1 MAINRPHWSYSAIT
15 QYLRCPQQYF
25 FQRVLGIPSHSIGT
39 GLALGSAVHAG
50 LAAYHQRLQR
60 KEAID
65 TEAVLKAFHEC
76 WDEKELN
83 ETIQYRDGD
92 TREDSIAQGVH
103 LLELYFKEPPPEGIV
118 AVEQRILVPLYN
130 SQGEYLETPLVAI
143 TDLITETNEDLT
155 VKEFKTSGRAYSDS
169 EVESSLQPT
178 CYVHAVRQTLG
189 RDANV
194 EYTVLV
200 KTKTPKIQRLKTSRY
215 VEDCGRLG
223 DLVQTIQRAVDLGI
237 FYPVES
243 PMNCSTCPY
252 RQPCRERGQSLP
264 PQELVQLQVPQEAM
278 ECSLN

>member
-1 MAINRPHWSYSAIT
+1 MAIIRPHWSYSAIT

-25 FQRVLGIPSHSIGT
+25 FQRVLGIPSRSIGT

-65 TEAVLKAFHEC
+65 TEVVLKAFHEC

-155 VKEFKTSGRAYSDS
+155 VKEFKTSGRAYSES

-215 VEDCGRLG
+215 AEDCGRLG

-237 FYPVES
+237 FYPIES

>member
-1 MAINRPHWSYSAIT
+1 MAIIRPHWSYSAIT

-65 TEAVLKAFHEC
+65 TEVVLKAFHEC

-155 VKEFKTSGRAYSDS
+155 VKEFKTSGRAYSES

-215 VEDCGRLG
+215 AEDCGRLG